1 MFYYF
6 TDDNTKK
13 MAWITTFLVIL
24 LLACLAWFFVLPA
37 AKAEG
42 EVDVAKNNTN
52 YYALTTRVV
61 ELDRESDVVT
71 VEDSVGNRWQFCG
84 VEDWKVNDCAS
95 LLMWDNGTE
104 AIFDDEVHGARYGV
118 WMLTH

>member
-13 MAWITTFLVIL
+13 MAWVTTFLIIL
-24 LLACLAWFFVLPA
+24 LLVCLAWFIVFPA
-37 AKAEG
+37 AKTEG
-42 EVDVAKNNTN
+42 ETDVKIRNAE
-52 YYALTTRVV
+52 YYALTTCVV
-61 ELDRESDVVT
+61 ELDKKNDVVT
-71 VEDSVGNRWQFCG
+71 VEDSAGNRWKFFG

-104 AIFDDEVHGARYGV
+104 SIFDDEVHGARYEA
-118 WMLTH
+118 WTLTH

>member
-1 MFYYF
+1 M
-6 TDDNTKK
+6 DNY
-13 MAWITTFLVIL
+13 FLVIL
-24 LLACLAWFFVLPA
+24 LLACLAWFFVFPV

-42 EVDVAKNNTN
+42 EVDVAKGNTN

-84 VEDWKVNDCAS
+84 VEDWEVNDCAS

-104 AIFDDEVHGARYGV
+104 TIFDDEVHGARYGA
-118 WMLTH
+118 WTLTH